1 MEMHQ
6 SHYCQHTKKKKKTER
21 NQLTSDS
28 GGQSYV
34 ALSLLC
40 TSISRDNGVSTKYYS
55 AGSSGG
61 RIVHVSTAPV
71 IFQELMIQCRM
82 LINAHVLRKHTQI
95 YVFMLQ

>member
-1 MEMHQ
+1 MHQ
-6 SHYCQHTKKKKKTER
+6 SHYCQHTQKKDR

-55 AGSSGG
+55 AGSGGG
-61 RIVHVSTAPV
+61 RIVHV

-82 LINAHVLRKHTQI
+82 LIDAHVVRKHTQI
-95 YVFMLQ
+95 NVFMLQ

>member
-1 MEMHQ
+1 MHQ
-6 SHYCQHTKKKKKTER
+6 SHYCQHTQKKDR

-55 AGSSGG
+55 ADSGGG

-82 LINAHVLRKHTQI
+82 LIDV
-95 YVFMLQ
+95 VC